1 MTTQLPPASGPQP
14 EREPGDDVSIEL
26 AEDLARQRVADEGPE
41 GPEGAEPDPT
51 AAPVPPRRVRRNVV
65 GPFSLRQ
72 VTIAITAV
80 MASAIV
86 FTLATVPIT
95 QLVPNL
101 PVPDP
106 SAYLIGSPIPGLTVG
121 DLAPE
126 LVVDGPTGR
135 EPLSDLQ
142 GRRIALEE
150 LRGKAVW
157 LNFWASWCP
166 PCQFET
172 PTIRAMDQRY
182 RDRGLVV
189 IGIQVQQ
196 TVQAGADYASRY
208 DLQYEIGADLTGD
221 FFHLYR
227 VFALPT
233 QFFIDPDGRVVRI
246 INGPMS
252 EADAS
257 AIIESI
263 LPVGSSPEPSP
274 NPSKATG

>member
-1 MTTQLPPASGPQP
+1 LTTQVPPASGPEP
-14 EREPGDDVSIEL
+14 EREPDDDVSVEL
-26 AEDLARQRVADEGPE
+26 AEDLARQRAADERA
-41 GPEGAEPDPT
+41 EGANGDGPDQG
-51 AAPVPPRRVRRNVV
+51 AAAALPRRVRRNVV

-72 VTIAITAV
+72 VTIAISVV

-106 SAYLIGSPIPGLTVG
+106 SAFLIGSPIPGLTVG

-126 LVVDGPTGR
+126 LTVDRAAGPTQ
-135 EPLSDLQ
+135 LTDLQ
-142 GRRIALEE
+142 GRPIRLAD

-157 LNFWASWCP
+157 INYWASWCP

-172 PTIRAMDQRY
+172 PTIRAIDQRY

-189 IGIQVQQ
+189 VAIQVQQ
-196 TVQAGADYASRY
+196 TVQAGLDYADRY
-208 DLQYEIGADLTGD
+208 DLEYTIGADVTGD

-227 VFALPT
+227 AFALPT
-233 QFFIDPDGRVVRI
+233 QFFLDPDGRIVRI
-246 INGPMS
+246 VNGPMS
-252 EADAS
+252 EAAAS
-257 AIIESI
+257 ALIESI
-263 LPVGSSPEPSP
+263 LPPGSSPPPSP
-274 NPSKATG
+274 RST